1 MLEMDQITIAAMHG
15 GALGGGACIATAVDF
30 RVGSESCWVSY
41 PEINLGI
48 NLQWLGLPLCVH
60 LVGAARAKRLVILG
74 ERETAQ
80 TLLEWGFLDE
90 VVPDGEELDR
100 ALAMARAYAAQ
111 PPIPAQMIKRSV
123 NKIVG
128 ALDEAVMHMDFD
140 QWQLAALTEDAATA
154 REHFW
159 EDGKPDFK
167 GR

>member
-1 MLEMDQITIAAMHG
+1 MVQRALTAILEMDQITIAAMHG
-15 GALGGGACIATAVDF
+15 GAVGGGACIATAVDF
-30 RVGSESCWVSY
+30 RIGAESCWVSY

-60 LVGAARAKRLVILG
+60 LVGPSRAKRLVILG
-74 ERETAQ
+74 QR
-80 TLLEWGFLDE
+80 DE
-90 VVPDGEELDR
+90 VTADGQELDR
-100 ALAMARAYAAQ
+100 ALELAREYALQ

-128 ALDEAVMHMDFD
+128 ALDQSIMHMDFD
-140 QWQLAALTEDAATA
+140 QWQLAASTDDAKAA

-159 EDGKPDFK
+159 EDGKPEFH